1 MLKDLDI
8 IKIICIFVSKLKK
21 TNKMGRIIVI
31 GLVTIV
37 MVCIM
42 LFVSKLNNEE
52 TKEITSEESNV

>member
-1 MLKDLDI
+1 
-8 IKIICIFVSKLKK
+8 
-21 TNKMGRIIVI
+21 MGRIIVI

-52 TKEITSEESNV
+52 TKEITSEEGNV

>member
-1 MLKDLDI
+1 
-8 IKIICIFVSKLKK
+8 
-21 TNKMGRIIVI
+21 MGRIIVI

-52 TKEITSEESNV
+52 TKEITSEEGNI